1 MAFNSKPDAVDAP
14 ADPGTAP
21 DTMRTLLIR
30 ALQDRYA
37 DIKARLSRHFAPDL
51 VEDAMHETWLRL
63 QRPRDISPVR
73 DPESYLRQAIANTA
87 RNLRTARERRLDFTE
102 VSELFA
108 IADDAPGPDII
119 AGDRHEIARL
129 QAALAELTVRQQEI
143 FHETFLGDLSHH
155 ELAARHGVT
164 VRTIQKELK
173 RAVERC
179 AWRLGKRKSFA
190 TGLPRL
196 SSQQGEKE

>member
-1 MAFNSKPDAVDAP
+1 MSAIDPDA
-14 ADPGTAP
+14 TP
-21 DTMRTLLIR
+21 DTVRTQLIR
-30 ALQDRYA
+30 SLQDRYA
-37 DIKARLSRHFAPDL
+37 DIKAKLSRHFAPDL

-63 QRPRDISPVR
+63 QRPRELSPVR

-87 RNLRTARERRLDFTE
+87 RNLRTSRERLLDFTE
-102 VSELFA
+102 INELFA
-108 IADDAPGPDII
+108 VADDAPGPDII
-119 AGDRHEIARL
+119 ARDRHEVAKL
-129 QAALAELTVRQQEI
+129 QAALAELTERQREI

-155 ELAARHGVT
+155 ELAERHAVT

-173 RAVERC
+173 RAVEHC

-196 SSQQGEKE
+196 SSHQGEKK